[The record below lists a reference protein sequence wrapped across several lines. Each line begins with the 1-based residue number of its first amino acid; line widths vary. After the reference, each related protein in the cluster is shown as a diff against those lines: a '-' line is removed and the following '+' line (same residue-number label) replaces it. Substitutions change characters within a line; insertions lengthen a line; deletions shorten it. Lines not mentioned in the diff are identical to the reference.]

1 MTGLALWAAEVWA
14 LPEAELHR
22 IAGKL
27 AGILADEGSTDA
39 ERKVAALALGAVETA
54 QRGEVP
60 STATMR
66 AVGIASAAILEGE

>member
-1 MTGLALWAAEVWA
+1 MTGRPA
-14 LPEAELHR
+14 R

-27 AGILADEGSTDA
+27 AGVLADQDSTTA
-39 ERKVAALALGAVETA
+39 ERRVAALALDAVETA

-66 AVGIASAAILEGE
+66 AVGIASAAILERGYEAP